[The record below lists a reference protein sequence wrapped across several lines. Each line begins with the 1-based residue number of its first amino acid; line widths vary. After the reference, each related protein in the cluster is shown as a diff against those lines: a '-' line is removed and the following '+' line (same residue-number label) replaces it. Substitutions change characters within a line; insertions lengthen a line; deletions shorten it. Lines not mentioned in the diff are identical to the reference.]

1 MIIGVREEFSP
12 IPSLQLHRGMK
23 FKMSFARVLGVE
35 AKDAAGDSLRP
46 CEGDK
51 MIELRGSGIG
61 YFRDDRRG
69 PGVIA
74 GPARADRVES
84 KVDVDVAVVR
94 DVGVRKD
101 ELPVAGELWVL
112 CVSQVRN
119 SYRVRLPK
127 PGHLIDL
134 RSRERDRSRRRRRRA
149 QQEQEKQSQHGT

>member
-1 MIIGVREEFSP
+1 M
-12 IPSLQLHRGMK
+12 SL
-23 FKMSFARVLGVE
+23 ACVLSVE
-35 AKDAAGDSLRP
+35 AKDAAGDGLRSG
-46 CEGDK
+46 ERNE
-51 MIELRGSGIG
+51 MTELSGRSIG

-74 GPARADRVES
+74 GPARAGRVES

-101 ELPVAGELWVL
+101 ELPVAGKLWVL

-127 PGHLIDL
+127 PGHLIDF
-134 RSRERDRSRRRRRRA
+134 RSRERDRSRSRRRCA
-149 QQEQEKQSQHGT
+149 QQEQEKESQHGT